1 MGYQCEI
8 KLVTVRQFLPVARR
22 RTQRYIILHDLGTI
36 VIASA
41 VDEQMPAGTKLVDEV
56 TAPVVGVQ
64 NARVFMPW
72 AGNQALIPGE
82 QVERKLLFGK
92 VRRPLA
98 SPAAKCQHAQEYW
111 HPDACSCSVTLEFA
125 E

>member
-1 MGYQCEI
+1 
-8 KLVTVRQFLPVARR
+8 
-22 RTQRYIILHDLGTI
+22 
-36 VIASA
+36 
-41 VDEQMPAGTKLVDEV
+41 MPAGTKLVDEV

-64 NARVFMPW
+64 DARVFMPW

-92 VRRPLA
+92 VRRPLP

-125 E
+125 EKIAQDALGRRPGARSGPAVPGNPNL